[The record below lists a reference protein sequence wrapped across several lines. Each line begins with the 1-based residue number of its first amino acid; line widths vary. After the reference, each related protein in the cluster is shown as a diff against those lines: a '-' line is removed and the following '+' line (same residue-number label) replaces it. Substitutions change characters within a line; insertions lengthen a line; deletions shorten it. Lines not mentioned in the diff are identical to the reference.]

1 MPGTRTAG
9 SILLLTIP
17 VFVATHAFA
26 ADDASAAAST
36 SSVRTNVVRPDVI
49 QPNVFLIGAP
59 VYETDQSSDEE
70 VRRLFSLYVD
80 ARSAG
85 VVEEADSLAKQ
96 IVEMSISS
104 FGRDSKDTARALT
117 NLANLQA
124 SNDEN
129 AAAIQNYTAAIGIV
143 ESLDSRLSLDLLM
156 PLKALGAVELQAGNG
171 DRAQDA
177 WTRAVHISHVNMGP
191 HNFQQIETLQS
202 MARLFSDSG
211 MNKEAKRTY
220 KRIEYLRSR
229 FAEESRIDVLPIDY
243 DGTR

>member
-1 MPGTRTAG
+1 MPGIRKAG
-9 SILLLTIP
+9 FALLLTIP
-17 VFVATHAFA
+17 IFATTQVIA
-26 ADDASAAAST
+26 ADAEGAPTPT
-36 SSVRTNVVRPDVI
+36 SGIRADIFFVGS
-49 QPNVFLIGAP
+49 P

-70 VRRLFSLYVD
+70 VRRLFGLYVD

-85 VVEEADSLAKQ
+85 VIDEADSLAKQ

-129 AAAIQNYTAAIGIV
+129 EAAIQNYTAAIDIV
-143 ESLDSRLSLDLLM
+143 EALDSRLSMDLLM

-177 WTRAVHISHVNMGP
+177 WIRAVHISHVNMGP

-202 MARLFSDSG
+202 MARLFSDAG

-220 KRIEYLRSR
+220 KRIQYLRSR
-229 FAEESRIDVLPIDY
+229 FAEQSHIDVLPMDY
-243 DGTR
+243 DGTK